1 MNKTKILIVVLISIM
16 ALSILTPTSNAA
28 LQSNGATAT
37 TQIISDWMMNVRGM
51 ESIGGAL
58 GLAETINSDLT
69 SSSGSNNLD
78 IHMEKNIEYG
88 AIAILSASS
97 YGNPNKITDGGTTT
111 GNETGIVMKLNEEIV
126 AASVINSE
134 AINFINANNRYKDTY
149 NVNGQTAI
157 YVERSGDA
165 LTETKGWHGSTK
177 SDFLQFSRYA
187 DITAAVLV
195 RAVGGSIFSY
205 SGNPGTGHYYQGRYP
220 TRAIMICGEGI

>member
-97 YGNPNKITDGGTTT
+97 YGNPNK
-111 GNETGIVMKLNEEIV
+111 
-126 AASVINSE
+126 
-134 AINFINANNRYKDTY
+134 R
-149 NVNGQTAI
+149 Q
-157 YVERSGDA
+157 
-165 LTETKGWHGSTK
+165 
-177 SDFLQFSRYA
+177 
-187 DITAAVLV
+187 
-195 RAVGGSIFSY
+195 
-205 SGNPGTGHYYQGRYP
+205 
-220 TRAIMICGEGI
+220 